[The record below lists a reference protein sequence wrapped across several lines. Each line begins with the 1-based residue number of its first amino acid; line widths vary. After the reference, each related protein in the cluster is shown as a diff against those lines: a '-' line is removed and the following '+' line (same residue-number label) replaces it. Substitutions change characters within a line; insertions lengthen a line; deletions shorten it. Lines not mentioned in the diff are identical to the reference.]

1 MNLQDSDVCERL
13 KNLGF
18 RKANRLK
25 LYGHELAILSDPI
38 LTDESAFV
46 DLQDENSKQTRRVPI
61 PRTSAKWRGIR
72 PAKRHSRP
80 NVHCRPGLSCQLCQL
95 TTGVPTSKNHIP
107 YIGDNCFSQV

>member
-1 MNLQDSDVCERL
+1 MNLQDSDVCKRL

-25 LYGHELAILSDPI
+25 LYGQELAILSDPI

-46 DLQDENSKQTRRVPI
+46 DVQDENSKQTRRVPI
-61 PRTSAKWRGIR
+61 PLTSPKWRGIR